1 MQSADSPRLNPERG
15 ERAATPRLLASFAV
29 PQFRWLW
36 TANVFTSLAM
46 AMGLLTTGWLV
57 LEVTDSPFWVGVAAG
72 VTGLGQVGFAVFGG
86 VLADRVDRRKALILV
101 QLLTG
106 LLALALGLLIVMDR
120 IALWAILFILF
131 FRGAT
136 MAAALPLNN
145 SLIYDTVGRRL
156 ILNAMA
162 ARLTAMNLTRILG
175 GVLAGVLISTVGTG
189 GTFLFIAGV
198 IFVSP
203 IPLFF
208 MRGAYRTTG
217 PTESI
222 WRTAQGGVRYALGNR
237 PLRSLLFMS
246 LLMEMFGFSYHIML
260 PVIARDVLEVGAS
273 GLGFLSAAG
282 GIGAMVGT
290 LSVASLGDFRAKGL
304 LLVLTGGGAG
314 LFLLLF
320 GLSPWFSAS
329 LVLAALVGTTLMA
342 YDSFMA
348 ALLALASSDAMRG
361 RVMGLYGFTFGFTP
375 LGGFVAGVVASIVSA
390 PFAVGLGGVII
401 LGYAARMLRGL
412 HSFGEETEAADQAT
426 E

>member
-1 MQSADSPRLNPERG
+1 MQSPDSPRLNPERG
-15 ERAATPRLLASFAV
+15 ERAATPSLLASFGV

-36 TANVFTSLAM
+36 TANVFTSMAM
-46 AMGLLTTGWLV
+46 AMGMLTTGWLV
-57 LEVTDSPFWVGVAAG
+57 LEVTDSPLWVGVAAG

-106 LLALALGLLIVMDR
+106 LLALALGLLTVMDR
-120 IALWAILFILF
+120 IALWAILFLLF

-145 SLIYDTVGRRL
+145 SLTYDTVGRRL

-162 ARLTAMNLTRILG
+162 ARLSAMNLTRILG
-175 GVLAGVLISTVGTG
+175 GILAGVLISTVGTG

-203 IPLFF
+203 LPLLF
-208 MRGAYRTTG
+208 MRGAYRTVG
-217 PTESI
+217 PSEPI
-222 WRTAQGGVRYALGNR
+222 WRTAQGGVKYALGNR
-237 PLRSLLFMS
+237 PLRSLLLMS

-412 HSFGEETEAADQAT
+412 HSFEEETEAADQAT